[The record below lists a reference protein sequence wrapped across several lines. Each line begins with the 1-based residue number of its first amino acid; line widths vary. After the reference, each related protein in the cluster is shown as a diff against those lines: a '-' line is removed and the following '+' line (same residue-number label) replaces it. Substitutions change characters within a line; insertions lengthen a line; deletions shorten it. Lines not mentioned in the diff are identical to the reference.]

1 MLNIILD
8 MNLSPELADILV
20 REGYNPVHWSSVGK
34 IDALDSEIFE
44 YAIRNDYVVF
54 THDLDFAVSL
64 DISEEEFDAFIDRFI
79 YDFVEGN
86 GLYCGGGWNPKERS
100 ASFIIEIGVKRTNC
114 YYYADKLKNW
124 FEIEGIK
131 PPEVYKIVDLWND
144 KEF

>member
-54 THDLDFAVSL
+54 THDLDFGIMLALTKSSKPSVIQVRTQNMYSKWF
-64 DISEEEFDAFIDRFI
+64 ISEILA
-79 YDFVEGN
+79 V
-86 GLYCGGGWNPKERS
+86 L
-100 ASFIIEIGVKRTNC
+100 
-114 YYYADKLKNW
+114 
-124 FEIEGIK
+124 
-131 PPEVYKIVDLWND
+131 
-144 KEF
+144 KEFKDELLQGSILTIDENKSRIRILPIE